1 MLVIGKRIGHCTA
14 LYDSGNL
21 FVRVERF
28 FLRSPAWYSFGL
40 YSSTSSGSDCS
51 LIRCEVHCADVVRC
65 HFADIFA
72 FIGYPVL
79 RRYISHYTMFY
90 YATSNA
96 NMLSS
101 IIYHRI
107 PLLRSLANY
116 KAISTSMTTLRP
128 TCVIAREIRPDFFM
142 RLAVGKLQSKI
153 SAIPNKLLFVT
164 NVLRCAIYC
173 AV

>member
-1 MLVIGKRIGHCTA
+1 MANALVIA
-14 LYDSGNL
+14 LRCMILGISLCGLNG
-21 FVRVERF
+21 F
-28 FLRSPAWYSFGL
+28 FF
-40 YSSTSSGSDCS
+40 
-51 LIRCEVHCADVVRC
+51 VVRHGILSVC
-65 HFADIFA
+65 TPRQVRAVIVRWFAAKSIA
-72 FIGYPVL
+72 RMLYA
-79 RRYISHYTMFY
+79 
-90 YATSNA
+90 ATSQIFLHSLVIRYCVDTLA
-96 NMLSS
+96 TTPCSIMPHPTPICYHLSS